1 MEKFQ
6 IEHIQNYI
14 AMIFTISEIITFFI
28 LRTLYKNYILH
39 FFILDKSKFEEFSR
53 EENNEIIKLQTND
66 IFSYDNNYKRNKLIF
81 NKSKS
86 KRSNSKLLNL
96 NKNRNLKL
104 KTKDL
109 FSIDTISMNSN
120 KNLKKVNFLNPKKVK
135 NKEFQEI
142 LV

>member
-6 IEHIQNYI
+6 IDHIQNYI
-14 AMIFTISEIITFFI
+14 AIIFIISEIITFFI

-53 EENNEIIKLQTND
+53 EENNEINEIIKLQTND

-81 NKSKS
+81 NKSKC

-96 NKNRNLKL
+96 NKNRTLKL

-109 FSIDTISMNSN
+109 FSIRH
-120 KNLKKVNFLNPKKVK
+120 NF
-135 NKEFQEI
+135 Q
-142 LV
+142 

>member
-1 MEKFQ
+1 MNFQ
-6 IEHIQNYI
+6 
-14 AMIFTISEIITFFI
+14 
-28 LRTLYKNYILH
+28 
-39 FFILDKSKFEEFSR
+39 

-66 IFSYDNNYKRNKLIF
+66 IFSYFDNDYKRTKSIF

-86 KRSNSKLLNL
+86 NLKLLNL
-96 NKNRNLKL
+96 NKNRTLKS

-109 FSIDTISMNSN
+109 FSIRIQFSMNSN